1 LKRVGAR
8 QGHYMHANMVHSQFQ
23 ALEQPGPDEKDVIS
37 IDVSGSIETVEE
49 EALAKIKQEVEKELE
64 LDS

>member
-1 LKRVGAR
+1 
-8 QGHYMHANMVHSQFQ
+8 MHANMVHSQFQ

-64 LDS
+64 LDA